1 MKRGTTR
8 STNRG
13 LMGAPAI
20 SMCSSAGGDSGR
32 IPISIC
38 GVILKT
44 NGSWNWGKYSN
55 PEFDQLLVAEQGET
69 DDAKRIAIFRQIAE
83 LLTEDAPVIPYHFG
97 ANVKGLSPNVEGFV
111 HRADGLV
118 RYVDI
123 GLRQ

>member
-1 MKRGTTR
+1 MSRRPESR
-8 STNRG
+8 S
-13 LMGAPAI
+13 I
-20 SMCSSAGGDSGR
+20 SGGHSQDQR
-32 IPISIC
+32 QLYLPQ
-38 GVILKT
+38 
-44 NGSWNWGKYSN
+44 
-55 PEFDQLLVAEQGET
+55 FDQLLVEEQGET

-97 ANVKGLSPNVEGFV
+97 ANVKGLTPNVTGFV